1 MMKRSACLFLLAAM
15 IAVPSAARAEDACEK
30 IVMTGHPDYPAM
42 AYRAGDRIDGAA
54 PALVAAIAEDL
65 GVPLVSRYLGSWS
78 EAQEAAREGKA
89 DMIVGV
95 YRNDEREK
103 YLDYADPAFA
113 YDTVVVFVVAG
124 KSFEFR
130 GQEDLVGKKGA
141 ANKGESFGAE
151 FDRFVE
157 DQLTM
162 VRTDGVDAA
171 LAELT
176 DGKVDY
182 VIAGYYPGTAE
193 VERLGLENEIVA
205 LEPELLSAELFVAFS
220 KTSPCRTLVSKFGE
234 GIAEMT
240 TDGRFQEMVRDATT
254 EWDAATSDDE

>member
-103 YLDYADPAFA
+103 YLDYAEPAFA

-124 KSFEFR
+124 YRARDASE
-130 GQEDLVGKKGA
+130 VGVEALRKAAWLTVLAMLAGGA
-141 ANKGESFGAE
+141 IWLWK
-151 FDRFVE
+151 
-157 DQLTM
+157 
-162 VRTDGVDAA
+162 
-171 LAELT
+171 
-176 DGKVDY
+176 
-182 VIAGYYPGTAE
+182 
-193 VERLGLENEIVA
+193 GLELDARAPIYVMGVGGHLLQAWLVYRVA
-205 LEPELLSAELFVAFS
+205 VYLGSEP
-220 KTSPCRTLVSKFGE
+220 
-234 GIAEMT
+234 
-240 TDGRFQEMVRDATT
+240 VR
-254 EWDAATSDDE
+254 AAPV